1 MGLVIVACVPNKRFG
16 KSGGRPMV
24 TQIEVREFPPTAK
37 VSKAK
42 PVKSSSDSLT
52 VAQKKFLKRKYKE
65 AEALRGSVSSAWGRQ
80 AISALKNRSTLPL
93 NVPNPREGVRRQAG
107 IERKRQS
114 DVEGGKLTSAKAR
127 AAWHEPFL
135 QPQAIL
141 IATAFLAC
149 FAMVAGVR
157 PGSRAV
163 TAAMSDP
170 PPIMAALRVEALE
183 AEFASK
189 VEAAPADTG
198 KAGTIFTATAGA
210 VELTAASQ
218 ADGPTPKV
226 EANPVPH
233 LAAVADAVELT
244 ARSQADWPV
253 PEVEAKPVPHLAAVA
268 DAVELT
274 ARSQADGPVP
284 EVEAKPV
291 PHLGSANFVGAA
303 SSAASSPTPP
313 AANAPIQ
320 VARVGG
326 QIKPT
331 YAGMWGADQ
340 SACSTRNRKRLL
352 PTMIDTDGARAGETF
367 CRFKKKQE
375 TQSGWNV
382 IANCSNGRER
392 WVANV
397 RLKVQGERLT
407 WSSERGSQAY
417 VRCEP
422 GMTVAQAN

>member
-1 MGLVIVACVPNKRFG
+1 
-16 KSGGRPMV
+16 MV
-24 TQIEVREFPPTAK
+24 TQIEIREVPPTAK
-37 VSKAK
+37 VLTSN
-42 PVKSSSDSLT
+42 KSTTGLT
-52 VAQKKFLKRKYKE
+52 VAQKKLLKRKYKE

-80 AISALKNRSTLPL
+80 AISALKNRNLP
-93 NVPNPREGVRRQAG
+93 NAREGVRRQAG
-107 IERKRQS
+107 SERKRQC
-114 DVEGGKLTSAKAR
+114 DVERPKLTSAKVR
-127 AAWHEPFL
+127 AALHAPFL

-149 FAMVAGVR
+149 FAMVAGIR
-157 PGSRAV
+157 PGSRVV
-163 TAAMSDP
+163 TAEMSDS
-170 PPIMAALRVEALE
+170 PPIMAALRAEALE
-183 AEFASK
+183 TEFASK
-189 VEAAPADTG
+189 VEAAPADTS
-198 KAGTIFTATAGA
+198 KAGTILTAG
-210 VELTAASQ
+210 SQ
-218 ADGPTPKV
+218 AD
-226 EANPVPH
+226 
-233 LAAVADAVELT
+233 
-244 ARSQADWPV
+244 RPV
-253 PEVEAKPVPHLAAVA
+253 PEVEAKPVPDLAAVA

-274 ARSQADGPVP
+274 ARSQADGPLP

-291 PHLGSANFVGAA
+291 PYLASANFVGAA

-382 IANCSNGRER
+382 VANCSNGRER

-397 RLKVQGERLT
+397 RLKVQAERLT

>member
-1 MGLVIVACVPNKRFG
+1 
-16 KSGGRPMV
+16 MV
-24 TQIEVREFPPTAK
+24 TQIEIREVPPTAN
-37 VSKAK
+37 VLKAN
-42 PVKSSSDSLT
+42 KSSTGLT
-52 VAQKKFLKRKYKE
+52 VAQKKLLKRKYKE

-93 NVPNPREGVRRQAG
+93 NVPNAREGVRRQAG

-163 TAAMSDP
+163 TAEMSDP

-198 KAGTIFTATAGA
+198 KAGTIFTATADA
-210 VELTAASQ
+210 VELTAGSQ

-233 LAAVADAVELT
+233 LAATADAVELT
-244 ARSQADWPV
+244 AGAKLMACA
-253 PEVEAKPVPHLAAVA
+253 EVEAALSTSGRRSRCF
-268 DAVELT
+268 ELT

-291 PHLGSANFVGAA
+291 PHLASANFVGAA

-382 IANCSNGRER
+382 VANCSNGRER

>member
-1 MGLVIVACVPNKRFG
+1 MELVIVACVPNKRFG

-24 TQIEVREFPPTAK
+24 TEIEVREFLPTAK

-42 PVKSSSDSLT
+42 TVKSSSGSLT
-52 VAQKKFLKRKYKE
+52 VAQKKLLKRKYKQ

-80 AISALKNRSTLPL
+80 AINAVKNPSMLPS
-93 NVPNPREGVRRQAG
+93 NIPDAREGVRIHTG
-107 IERKRQS
+107 SERTRQS
-114 DVEGGKLTSAKAR
+114 DIEGRKLTSLKER
-127 AAWHEPFL
+127 SAWHEHFL
-135 QPQAIL
+135 QPQVIL
-141 IATAFLAC
+141 VLTAFLAC

-163 TAAMSDP
+163 TAEISDHP
-170 PPIMAALRVEALE
+170 LLMAALRVEASE

-198 KAGTIFTATAGA
+198 KADTVFTAATDA
-210 VELTAASQ
+210 VEHPGGSQ
-218 ADGPTPKV
+218 ADR
-226 EANPVPH
+226 
-233 LAAVADAVELT
+233 L
-244 ARSQADWPV
+244 V
-253 PEVEAKPVPHLAAVA
+253 PEVEPKPV
-268 DAVELT
+268 
-274 ARSQADGPVP
+274 SQL
-284 EVEAKPV
+284 K
-291 PHLGSANFVGAA
+291 SANLEGTAL
-303 SSAASSPTPP
+303 SATRPPTPL
-313 AANAPIQ
+313 AANASMIQ
-320 VARVGG
+320 VATIGG
-326 QIKPT
+326 QRKPT

-340 SACSTRNRKRLL
+340 SACSTRNTKRLL
-352 PTMIDTDGARAGETF
+352 PTIIDADGARAGETF

-382 IANCSNGRER
+382 VANCSNGRER

>member
-1 MGLVIVACVPNKRFG
+1 
-16 KSGGRPMV
+16 MV
-24 TQIEVREFPPTAK
+24 TQIEIREVPPTAK
-37 VSKAK
+37 VLKSN
-42 PVKSSSDSLT
+42 KSSTGLT
-52 VAQKKFLKRKYKE
+52 VAQKKLLKRSYKE

-107 IERKRQS
+107 SERKRQS

-163 TAAMSDP
+163 TAEMSDP

-198 KAGTIFTATAGA
+198 KAGTIFTATADA
-210 VELTAASQ
+210 VELTAGSQ

-233 LAAVADAVELT
+233 LAAAADAVELT
-244 ARSQADWPV
+244 AGAKLMGLCRSRSQACPTSGSGEIYWGSIQRRKLSDST
-253 PEVEAKPVPHLAAVA
+253 
-268 DAVELT
+268 DGQM
-274 ARSQADGPVP
+274 RSM
-284 EVEAKPV
+284 
-291 PHLGSANFVGAA
+291 
-303 SSAASSPTPP
+303 
-313 AANAPIQ
+313 IQ
-320 VARVGG
+320 VARIGG

-382 IANCSNGRER
+382 VANCSNGRER

-397 RLKVQGERLT
+397 RLKIQGERLT

>member
-1 MGLVIVACVPNKRFG
+1 
-16 KSGGRPMV
+16 MV
-24 TQIEVREFPPTAK
+24 TQIEIREVPPTAN
-37 VSKAK
+37 VLKAN
-42 PVKSSSDSLT
+42 KSSTGLT
-52 VAQKKFLKRKYKE
+52 VAQKKLLKRKYKE

-93 NVPNPREGVRRQAG
+93 NVPNAREGVRRQAG

-163 TAAMSDP
+163 TAEMSDP

-198 KAGTIFTATAGA
+198 KAGTIFTATADA
-210 VELTAASQ
+210 VELTAGSQ

-233 LAAVADAVELT
+233 LAATADAVELT
-244 ARSQADWPV
+244 AG
-253 PEVEAKPVPHLAAVA
+253 
-268 DAVELT
+268 
-274 ARSQADGPVP
+274 SQADGPVP

-291 PHLGSANFVGAA
+291 PHLASANFVGAA

-367 CRFKKKQE
+367 CRFKRKQE

-382 IANCSNGRER
+382 VANCSNGRER

>member
-1 MGLVIVACVPNKRFG
+1 
-16 KSGGRPMV
+16 MV
-24 TQIEVREFPPTAK
+24 TQIEIREVPPTAN
-37 VSKAK
+37 VLKAN
-42 PVKSSSDSLT
+42 KSSTGLT
-52 VAQKKFLKRKYKE
+52 VAQKKLLKRKYKE

-93 NVPNPREGVRRQAG
+93 NVPNAREGVPRQAG

-163 TAAMSDP
+163 TAEMSDP

-198 KAGTIFTATAGA
+198 KAGTIFTATADA
-210 VELTAASQ
+210 VELTAGSQ

-233 LAAVADAVELT
+233 LAATADAVELT
-244 ARSQADWPV
+244 AG
-253 PEVEAKPVPHLAAVA
+253 
-268 DAVELT
+268 
-274 ARSQADGPVP
+274 SQADGPVP

-291 PHLGSANFVGAA
+291 PHLASANFVGAA

-340 SACSTRNRKRLL
+340 SACSTRNRKGLL

-367 CRFKKKQE
+367 CRFKRKQE

-382 IANCSNGRER
+382 VANCSNGRER

>member
-1 MGLVIVACVPNKRFG
+1 M
-16 KSGGRPMV
+16 
-24 TQIEVREFPPTAK
+24 
-37 VSKAK
+37 
-42 PVKSSSDSLT
+42 
-52 VAQKKFLKRKYKE
+52 LKRKYKD
-65 AEALRGSVSSAWGRQ
+65 AATLRGSVSSAWGRQ
-80 AISALKNRSTLPL
+80 AISALKNRPTLPL
-93 NVPNPREGVRRQAG
+93 NVPNAGEGVRRQAG
-107 IERKRQS
+107 SERRRQS
-114 DVEGGKLTSAKAR
+114 DVEGVKLTSAKER
-127 AAWHEPFL
+127 AAWLEPFL

-149 FAMVAGVR
+149 FAMVVGVR

-163 TAAMSDP
+163 TAEMSDP
-170 PPIMAALRVEALE
+170 PPIMAAFRVEALE
-183 AEFASK
+183 AGFASK
-189 VEAAPADTG
+189 VEAAPAETG
-198 KAGTIFTATAGA
+198 KVGTVFTAA
-210 VELTAASQ
+210 
-218 ADGPTPKV
+218 
-226 EANPVPH
+226 
-233 LAAVADAVELT
+233 ADAVELT
-244 ARSQADWPV
+244 AGSQVDGPT
-253 PEVEAKPVPHLAAVA
+253 PEVEANPAPQLAAAA
-268 DAVELT
+268 DAVELM
-274 ARSQADGPVP
+274 AGSQADGPVP

-291 PHLGSANFVGAA
+291 PHLASANFVGAA

-382 IANCSNGRER
+382 VANCSNGRER

>member
-1 MGLVIVACVPNKRFG
+1 MRFVICCVCTK
-16 KSGGRPMV
+16 KSLWEERGSPMV
-24 TQIEVREFPPTAK
+24 TQIEIREVSPTTK
-37 VSKAK
+37 VLKSN
-42 PVKSSSDSLT
+42 KSSTGLT
-52 VAQKKFLKRKYKE
+52 VAQKKLLKRKYKE

-80 AISALKNRSTLPL
+80 AISALKNQSTLPL
-93 NVPNPREGVRRQAG
+93 NVPNAREGVRRQAD

-149 FAMVAGVR
+149 LAMVAGVR

-163 TAAMSDP
+163 TAEMSDP

-189 VEAAPADTG
+189 EEAAPADTG
-198 KAGTIFTATAGA
+198 KAGTIFTAAADA
-210 VELTAASQ
+210 VELTAGSQ
-218 ADGPTPKV
+218 ADGPTP
-226 EANPVPH
+226 E
-233 LAAVADAVELT
+233 VA
-244 ARSQADWPV
+244 
-253 PEVEAKPVPHLAAVA
+253 AKPVPHLA
-268 DAVELT
+268 
-274 ARSQADGPVP
+274 
-284 EVEAKPV
+284 
-291 PHLGSANFVGAA
+291 SANFVGAA

-313 AANAPIQ
+313 TASAVMIQ
-320 VARVGG
+320 VARIGG
-326 QIKPT
+326 PIKPI

-352 PTMIDTDGARAGETF
+352 PTMIDADGARAGETF

-375 TQSGWNV
+375 TESGWNV
-382 IANCSNGRER
+382 VANCSNGRER